1 MPFRQGQICG
11 FAPAML
17 AASVWLV
24 GCSQPDV
31 RFCRIHGVVTI
42 DGLPAREGVIRFEI
56 VSAGDLPSG
65 ATIVDGAY
73 EAWVTPGPKA
83 VRIVVAGSR
92 DGLTERDLTPNIV
105 PNKYDQ
111 SPPRIDVRKSGV
123 FDFPLVSDEA
133 ANRPRPRQLVHRERF
148 QR

>member
-1 MPFRQGQICG
+1 MRADRASEIRFRLT
-11 FAPAML
+11 APMAAAML

-24 GCSQPDV
+24 GCSRPDV
-31 RFCRIHGVVTI
+31 RSCRIHGVVTV
-42 DGLPAREGVIRFEI
+42 DGRPAREGVIRFEI

-65 ATIVDGAY
+65 ATIVDGVY
-73 EAWVTPGPKA
+73 EAWVTPGRKV

-105 PNKYDQ
+105 PKKYDQ
-111 SPPRIDVRKSGV
+111 SPTQIDVQKSGV

-133 ANRPRPRQLVHRERF
+133 VIGLPQP
-148 QR
+148 

>member
-1 MPFRQGQICG
+1 MAKAFLQKRRTGAGVILMPFRSGQICG
-11 FAPAML
+11 FTPAML

-73 EAWVTPGPKA
+73 EARLA
-83 VRIVVAGSR
+83 
-92 DGLTERDLTPNIV
+92 L
-105 PNKYDQ
+105 
-111 SPPRIDVRKSGV
+111 
-123 FDFPLVSDEA
+123 
-133 ANRPRPRQLVHRERF
+133 RQ
-148 QR
+148 